1 MGMSHKRLLQ
11 TYRLT
16 LEIPNSHAPD
26 VVPSINVVENW
37 GDHQHVQS
45 SPLDN
50 LFDELMHSYE
60 HDKQALHLFSYYLL
74 LKAQAFAQSD
84 VSYQFLTQ

>member
-45 SPLDN
+45 ISLDN
-50 LFDELMHSYE
+50 FFMN
-60 HDKQALHLFSYYLL
+60 
-74 LKAQAFAQSD
+74 
-84 VSYQFLTQ
+84 